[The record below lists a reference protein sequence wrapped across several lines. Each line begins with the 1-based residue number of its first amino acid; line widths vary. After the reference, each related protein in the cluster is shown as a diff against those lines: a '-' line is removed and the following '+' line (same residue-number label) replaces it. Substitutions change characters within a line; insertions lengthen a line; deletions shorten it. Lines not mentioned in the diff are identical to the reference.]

1 MVPLYVSLKL
11 SIVTTVVLTV
21 IAAPLAYGLSFLKFP
36 GKSLIEALINMPM
49 AVPPTVMG
57 FYLVTTMGPKGV
69 VGRMWESMTGG
80 SLLFT
85 FLGIAVAAAV
95 CSLPFALQPMKAA
108 FQKIDHRLLENA
120 YVLGLSRTEAFFRV
134 IIPNSI
140 SGIAAAA
147 ILVFLHSMG
156 AFGVLLMVGG
166 SVPGETKVAAI
177 AIYEAMET
185 MNYRE
190 AGLMSLCLVPLSYF
204 FLLLVNKL
212 NREEL

>member
-1 MVPLYVSLKL
+1 MDTGKMDLIPLYVSLKL
-11 SIVTTVVLTV
+11 SIATTAILTV
-21 IAAPLAYGLSFLKFP
+21 LAAPLAYGLAFLKFP
-36 GKSLIEALINMPM
+36 GKSFIEALINLPM
-49 AVPPTVMG
+49 ALPPTVMG
-57 FYLVTTMGPKGV
+57 FYLLVIMGPKGV
-69 VGRMWESMTGG
+69 VGRLWESMTGG

-85 FLGIAVAAAV
+85 FLGIAAASAV

-108 FQKIDHRLLENA
+108 FQKIDRRLLENA

-147 ILVFLHSMG
+147 IL
-156 AFGVLLMVGG
+156 MVGG

-177 AIYEAMET
+177 AIYEAVES

-190 AGLMSLCLVPLSYF
+190 AGLMSLCLVPVSYI
-204 FLLLVNKL
+204 FLLIVNKL
-212 NREEL
+212 NREES